1 MPVVNTYL
9 NKAIEAKAGY
19 SDLTTNM
26 NDNPNNYIVELT
38 KKDIF
43 GRQSFT
49 LEEAI
54 AFAGVKKVGVKRC
67 QTPIMNL

>member
-38 KKDIF
+38 
-43 GRQSFT
+43 
-49 LEEAI
+49 
-54 AFAGVKKVGVKRC
+54 
-67 QTPIMNL
+67 